1 MTQYL
6 VTRGRDNVDR
16 VHRTTCAKAAAQDA
30 KLRNLSD
37 LGGRKLATCCK
48 PKAPDVEADRTRAAA
63 GKGTKVAAK
72 RATAA
77 RQDAAVARA
86 RKASGAPAKK
96 ATTRRGAKGATVTS
110 IDKARS
116 RQKPTPKVDPVV
128 ETPAW
133 DPHPTRRADLALA
146 EGKKLKKAKADG
158 KPIPATPN
166 LDKVNEE
173 YAAGVRAAD
182 RKRMAQE
189 YEAANRP
196 ASGGRGPKATVTF
209 TKDGKAVGTSQQ
221 RLSSM
226 AYWYTK
232 GIDGDSPRVSV
243 ARFREVLAELGVT
256 DPETTTWAV
265 TLPNGIKIG
274 AVR

>member
-16 VHRTTCAKAAAQDA
+16 VHRPTCAKATAQGG

-48 PKAPDVEADRTRAAA
+48 PKAPDVETDHRRAAA
-63 GKGTKVAAK
+63 GKTLKRAAK
-72 RATAA
+72 RPAA
-77 RQDAAVARA
+77 
-86 RKASGAPAKK
+86 AKK
-96 ATTRRGAKGATVTS
+96 STTRRGAKGATVTS
-110 IDKARS
+110 IEKARS
-116 RQKPTPKVDPVV
+116 ARKAKPTPKVDPVV

-133 DPHPTRRADLALA
+133 DPHPRRRADLALA
-146 EGKKLKKAKADG
+146 EGKALKKAKAAG
-158 KPIPATPN
+158 KPAPATPN
-166 LDKVNEE
+166 LEKVNEE
-173 YAAGVRAAD
+173 YAAGIRAAD

-196 ASGGRGPKATVTF
+196 SSGGRGPKATVTF
-209 TKDGKAVGTSQQ
+209 TKDGKPVGTSQQ

-232 GIDGDSPRVSV
+232 GIDGDAPRVSV
-243 ARFREVLAELGVT
+243 ARFRVILAGLGVT
-256 DPETTTWAV
+256 EPETTTWAV
-265 TLPNGIKIG
+265 ELPNGIKIG
-274 AVR
+274 ATK

>member
-1 MTQYL
+1 MAQYL
-6 VTRGRDNVDR
+6 VTPAGRDGKSR
-16 VHRTTCAKAAAQDA
+16 VHRPTCGKAKAMPDA
-30 KLRNLSD
+30 KLRNLSK
-37 LGGRKLATCCK
+37 LEGRVLATCCK
-48 PKAPDVEADRTRAAA
+48 PKAPDATTATTSRTTAKAAA
-63 GKGTKVAAK
+63 KATQAAAVN
-72 RATAA
+72 RA
-77 RQDAAVARA
+77 RQAA
-86 RKASGAPAKK
+86 GAPKK
-96 ATTRRGAKGATVTS
+96 RTTRRGAKGATVTS
-110 IDKARS
+110 IEKARS
-116 RQKPTPKVDPVV
+116 SRKPKPTPKVDPVV

-133 DPHPTRRADLALA
+133 DPHPTRRADIALA

-158 KPIPATPN
+158 KPLPATPN

-173 YAAGVRAAD
+173 YAAGIRAAD

-232 GIDGDSPRVSV
+232 GIDGDTPRVSV

-256 DPETTTWAV
+256 EPETTTWAV

-274 AVR
+274 ATK